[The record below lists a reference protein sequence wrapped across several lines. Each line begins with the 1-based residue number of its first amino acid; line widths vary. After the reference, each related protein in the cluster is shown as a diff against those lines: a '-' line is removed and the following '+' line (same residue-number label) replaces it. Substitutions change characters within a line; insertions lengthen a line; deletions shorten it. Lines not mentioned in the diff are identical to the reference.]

1 MYLLDST
8 IKHLNNRDLGIYYI
22 VWSEIGSGF
31 GNPGGTPP
39 PRIPRSTPPPHPWWE
54 QITPSEICIGST
66 PVPLWVPYQYWSR
79 YEIIILLVQYIYK
92 VNNFLEF
99 CFIPLTYY
107 CFCFLGLHRDTKMC
121 RELVGQHGVKILNT
135 FDSHGHTPLHWAAL
149 GGYSELI
156 KFFLNCGVDVNRQSR
171 SDYGPYPI
179 HWACVNGHIL
189 CVDLLIQNGASIDC
203 TDNKGCT
210 PLIIS
215 AQYGKAMLAGY
226 LIGKGAKSFFTDHEG
241 DNALHWACFKGEHF
255 LSFLDTE

>member
-8 IKHLNNRDLGIYYI
+8 IKHLNNRDLGIYYV

-31 GNPGGTPP
+31 GKPGGTPP
-39 PRIPRSTPPPHPWWE
+39 PRIPRSTPPWWG

-66 PVPLWVPYQYWSR
+66 PVPLWFPYQYWSR

-92 VNNFLEF
+92 VNNLLEF
-99 CFIPLTYY
+99 CFIPLTYD

-241 DNALHWACFKGEHF
+241 DNALHWACFKGVHF

>member
-1 MYLLDST
+1 
-8 IKHLNNRDLGIYYI
+8 
-22 VWSEIGSGF
+22 
-31 GNPGGTPP
+31 
-39 PRIPRSTPPPHPWWE
+39 
-54 QITPSEICIGST
+54 
-66 PVPLWVPYQYWSR
+66 
-79 YEIIILLVQYIYK
+79 
-92 VNNFLEF
+92 
-99 CFIPLTYY
+99 
-107 CFCFLGLHRDTKMC
+107 MC
-121 RELVGQHGVKILNT
+121 RELVGQHGIKILNT

-171 SDYGPYPI
+171 SDYGPFPI

-255 LSFLDTE
+255 STFLDIAGFEPGRATAPIPHCNWNCPFK

>member
-1 MYLLDST
+1 MLC
-8 IKHLNNRDLGIYYI
+8 KHWFASS
-22 VWSEIGSGF
+22 VWNF
-31 GNPGGTPP
+31 CRRVADVP
-39 PRIPRSTPPPHPWWE
+39 PRETSPAAK
-54 QITPSEICIGST
+54 SEEKRMFLQAI
-66 PVPLWVPYQYWSR
+66 
-79 YEIIILLVQYIYK
+79 VQYIYK
-92 VNNFLEF
+92 VNNFLE
-99 CFIPLTYY
+99 CCLIPLIYY
-107 CFCFLGLHRDTKMC
+107 CFCFFGPHRDTKMC

-255 LSFLDTE
+255 STFLATEWILACATDKS

>member
-1 MYLLDST
+1 MFLQA
-8 IKHLNNRDLGIYYI
+8 I
-22 VWSEIGSGF
+22 
-31 GNPGGTPP
+31 
-39 PRIPRSTPPPHPWWE
+39 
-54 QITPSEICIGST
+54 
-66 PVPLWVPYQYWSR
+66 
-79 YEIIILLVQYIYK
+79 VQYIYN
-92 VNNFLEF
+92 VNNFLE
-99 CFIPLTYY
+99 CCLIPLIYY
-107 CFCFLGLHRDTKMC
+107 CFCFFGPHRDTKMC

-241 DNALHWACFKGEHF
+241 DNALHWACFKGVHF

>member
-1 MYLLDST
+1 MKEGQDLENQVAHPQQE
-8 IKHLNNRDLGIYYI
+8 HL
-22 VWSEIGSGF
+22 
-31 GNPGGTPP
+31 
-39 PRIPRSTPPPHPWWE
+39 RSTPLVGAYNTLRDLHWE
-54 QITPSEICIGST
+54 YMCTPT
-66 PVPLWVPYQYWSR
+66 TYP
-79 YEIIILLVQYIYK
+79 LLV
-92 VNNFLEF
+92 FF
-99 CFIPLTYY
+99 FGP
-107 CFCFLGLHRDTKMC
+107 HRDTKMC

-135 FDSHGHTPLHWAAL
+135 YDSHGHTPLHWAAL

-226 LIGKGAKSFFTDHEG
+226 LVGKGAKSFFTDHEG

-255 LSFLDTE
+255 LTFYGHRMNSSLHHRQILTLVEFVCTTALKSLFWAPPQCTRILICAISGL

>member
-39 PRIPRSTPPPHPWWE
+39 PRIPRSTPPPPPWWE

-66 PVPLWVPYQYWSR
+66 PLWVPYQYWSR

>member
-1 MYLLDST
+1 MFLQA
-8 IKHLNNRDLGIYYI
+8 I
-22 VWSEIGSGF
+22 
-31 GNPGGTPP
+31 
-39 PRIPRSTPPPHPWWE
+39 
-54 QITPSEICIGST
+54 
-66 PVPLWVPYQYWSR
+66 
-79 YEIIILLVQYIYK
+79 VQYIYK
-92 VNNFLEF
+92 VNNFLE
-99 CFIPLTYY
+99 CCLIPLIYY
-107 CFCFLGLHRDTKMC
+107 CFCFFGPHRDTKMC

-241 DNALHWACFKGEHF
+241 DNALHWACFKGAHF